1 MGDVPQ
7 SSKAVAPELAA
18 FANAVERFCATTHR
32 VDGASL
38 SIDLQELSRCRNLIE
53 LKFSEMAAAFAA
65 TEEYDRQG
73 SYSPVHWIRQNCHL
87 TVAAAADRVTVG
99 KHLATLPQFTEA
111 MEEGEIGFAHLAL
124 IARESQALS
133 ESGSNLQFDEAPLLD
148 KAVVTVGRFRNF
160 CHQRHANDPVA
171 YAADQ
176 ADKVVARSLELST
189 GEGGMVWVRGI
200 LDPEGG
206 CMLRAALEP
215 LAHSNGA
222 GDHRKKDRRLADA
235 LVELA
240 QHGQRTTLQVTT
252 TLDSLL
258 DRTGA
263 PAADVEFG
271 LPISA
276 ASVQRLA
283 CDCNVTRILLD
294 SDSLVIEVGRSRRVI
309 SPAQEKA
316 LRVRDRTCR
325 WPGCDRPASFTAGH
339 HLVHWAKGGRTDL
352 SNLVLLCHRHH
363 WMVHEGGWQIVR
375 RADGEYLVMPPQL
388 DLTGHR
394 ARGPSARAA

>member
-1 MGDVPQ
+1 
-7 SSKAVAPELAA
+7 
-18 FANAVERFCATTHR
+18 
-32 VDGASL
+32 
-38 SIDLQELSRCRNLIE
+38 
-53 LKFSEMAAAFAA
+53 
-65 TEEYDRQG
+65 
-73 SYSPVHWIRQNCHL
+73 
-87 TVAAAADRVTVG
+87 
-99 KHLATLPQFTEA
+99 
-111 MEEGEIGFAHLAL
+111 
-124 IARESQALS
+124 
-133 ESGSNLQFDEAPLLD
+133 
-148 KAVVTVGRFRNF
+148 
-160 CHQRHANDPVA
+160 
-171 YAADQ
+171 
-176 ADKVVARSLELST
+176 
-189 GEGGMVWVRGI
+189 
-200 LDPEGG
+200 
-206 CMLRAALEP
+206 MLRAALEP